1 VRLISSGQNR
11 IVKVNARGI
20 ARGLSFRMD
29 AKEAHVPLNPV
40 APLAA
45 PRRSGGFVDPRRVFD
60 VTVTLVVLPFALIIG
75 TITALAIFLDSPG
88 PVFYSSTRVGSGGRA
103 FRMLKFRK
111 FRNTATGGALTVAGD
126 ERFTPIGRFLAVT
139 KLDELPQLWNVL
151 RGDMRLVGPRPEV
164 VEFVDCYPEHY
175 ERILQVVPGITGP
188 AALEYADESY
198 LLGEQED
205 PHTFYRAEVLPRK
218 IAIDIA
224 YVDQH
229 SVRGDVRILMRTFI
243 VPARQF
249 LRRLRFVSHHDD
261 AAHHHLH
268 HHHRRLG
275 IRLIPLAF
283 VGALL
288 IASFAFVSSSQL

>member
-1 VRLISSGQNR
+1 
-11 IVKVNARGI
+11 
-20 ARGLSFRMD
+20 
-29 AKEAHVPLNPV
+29 
-40 APLAA
+40 
-45 PRRSGGFVDPRRVFD
+45 VFD
-60 VTVTLVVLPFALIIG
+60 VAVTLAVLPFALIIG
-75 TITALAIFLDSPG
+75 MVTALAIFLDSPG
-88 PVFYSSTRVGSGGRA
+88 PVFYLSTRVGTGGRT

-111 FRNTATGGALTVAGD
+111 FRNTATGGSLTIAGD

-164 VEFVDCYPEHY
+164 VEFVECYPEHY

-188 AALEYADESY
+188 AALAYADESY
-198 LLGEQED
+198 LLGEQQD

-229 SVRGDVRILMRTFI
+229 NVRGDVRILMRTFI

-249 LRRLRFVSHHDD
+249 LRRLRFVSHHAD
-261 AAHHHLH
+261 AAHHHH

-275 IRLIPLAF
+275 MRLIPLAF

-288 IASFAFVSSSQL
+288 VASFAFVSSSQL